1 MEPPAATPKGSRTK
15 WRSQAELQ
23 SSAAS
28 RSTRTWGTS
37 TPMVAAASSALK
49 KKLPTTRSGF
59 SVVPV
64 LGVGPIYYPVL
75 EKTGLASLLATR
87 LVGIVDRR
95 FYVSCLDSLNPET
108 MDMTFKDGQVR
119 RVTREEIVRVLG
131 VRSGGKTI
139 QRLKSR
145 LSTKV
150 RGDQIEAIQAL
161 LQMPVDR
168 SAGISMEDLKKV
180 FQSCDVASLTPGQI
194 RAAQVAYTLLVCSTY
209 IAPRQ
214 AIPSIPEEVMGVV
227 IRPDKLHEYDW
238 AGYVV
243 AQMQT
248 AAARLKMDKESGS
261 DIYVLGGCPL
271 AAAMDGSMASRI
283 DNEKASTDV
292 DDSRWEGY
300 DISSSEDEYE
310 VPSSDDDDSI
320 FGDPVSESDNMDID
334 DEDNISDTHDEPTS
348 ENTSDVVVIRNS
360 ELTYYGDS
368 DLEDFAYKEDVP
380 EQSKSLEGGV
390 SQLSKSECKSEVT
403 GSSQL
408 DHTKH
413 EDYKDPYDI
422 DTEMNQ
428 RKYEAVMAMIFVSEE
443 AAYYFYN
450 KKMKDHQKSRI
461 MSLAAA
467 GMRLFN
473 IMRSF
478 ISDSGKYSTVGF
490 VRKDLYNMSC
500 REKMKMIAKG
510 DANTTIG
517 IMEKRKRDDP
527 EFFFDYKL
535 GKGGEL
541 LHLFWCDSQ
550 SRQDYAD
557 FGDVLVFD
565 STYKTNRYA
574 MPFIPFVGINNHR
587 QTTVFA
593 CAIVSDEKEKTYKWL
608 LETFLKAMYQQKPKG
623 IITDGDAAMIAAV
636 GKVFPGVWYRVCTWH
651 IEKNMKKHLDSVAH
665 NEFRSL
671 LYYSTSEQVFEE
683 RWRAFVE
690 KHQTALTKEWM
701 KRMYARKKLWSAA
714 YLANGYFLGMKSNQ
728 RSESLNS
735 TLHTH
740 LDFGLTIV
748 DMVVHY
754 ENNSSRV
761 REEEARHDAIDS
773 QTLPVA
779 VTRYKDIETS
789 AAHKFTAANFY
800 LVQEELK
807 KIGGLEI
814 VDQLGC
820 VGGVSTFVVSWMN
833 NRKYLFSVDYRPES
847 KEETITCSCR
857 RMYRKGLPC
866 KHILFVLHYV
876 GCSEIPNCCVLRRFS
891 KNARYGLPS
900 RRESD
905 LYGWGWE
912 GVAER
917 RKHSELTMIG
927 AEAFDAALHDPESFS
942 ELMQCMKGIIYRR
955 KGAQTSHST
964 AYHED
969 AQNRGDAPV
978 VGDPDMAETKGAP
991 KQNKR
996 YYKDKDTNQQTSKH
1010 GRILAHDE
1018 RKKERLCTACNQPGH
1033 NRNNKMKCRLH
1044 KE

>member
-1 MEPPAATPKGSRTK
+1 MAGRSPK
-15 WRSQAELQ
+15 EE
-23 SSAAS
+23 SSAAV
-28 RSTRTWGTS
+28 REAVLLGGKNAAIAGTV
-37 TPMVAAASSALK
+37 VAV
-49 KKLPTTRSGF
+49 PT
-59 SVVPV
+59 
-64 LGVGPIYYPVL
+64 
-75 EKTGLASLLATR
+75 
-87 LVGIVDRR
+87 LVA
-95 FYVSCLDSLNPET
+95 C
-108 MDMTFKDGQVR
+108 
-119 RVTREEIVRVLG
+119 RVLPWA
-131 VRSGGKTI
+131 KHNLNYT
-139 QRLKSR
+139 
-145 LSTKV
+145 
-150 RGDQIEAIQAL
+150 AQAL
-161 LQMPVDR
+161 II
-168 SAGISMEDLKKV
+168 SAESEDA
-180 FQSCDVASLTPGQI
+180 VADAVVLS
-194 RAAQVAYTLLVCSTY
+194 
-209 IAPRQ
+209 
-214 AIPSIPEEVMGVV
+214 PSRDLP
-227 IRPDKLHEYDW
+227 
-238 AGYVV
+238 
-243 AQMQT
+243 
-248 AAARLKMDKESGS
+248 
-261 DIYVLGGCPL
+261 PL
-271 AAAMDGSMASRI
+271 AAAPLPPEIMVDSEDDYFFKNFIEESDDEFFTEVVLIIHEHIVSQISVYRGSGARGLLGAQKRTRPRLALHRLLPTQGIVHASHVSPSFSDVQTVVPPMDDVKLYDDYFCAKVNAIGKVGLSSYQKCTTAIRMLAYGVAGDFVDEFTCMSESTCLEAMYRLAYGQSPDVDFEINGHHYTKGYYLADGIYPPWATLVKTIRKPNLEQEARFAKQQEAARKDVERAFGILQARWAIMDGSMASRI

-320 FGDPVSESDNMDID
+320 FDMDID

-380 EQSKSLEGGV
+380 EQSKSLEGGFH
-390 SQLSKSECKSEVT
+390 SCQNLNAK
-403 GSSQL
+403 
-408 DHTKH
+408 
-413 EDYKDPYDI
+413 
-422 DTEMNQ
+422 
-428 RKYEAVMAMIFVSEE
+428 A
-443 AAYYFYN
+443 
-450 KKMKDHQKSRI
+450 KKIKDHQKSRI

-651 IEKNMKKHLDSVAH
+651 IEKNMKKHLDPVAH

-876 GCSEIPNCCVLRRFS
+876 GYSEIPNCCVLRRFS

>member
-1 MEPPAATPKGSRTK
+1 
-15 WRSQAELQ
+15 
-23 SSAAS
+23 
-28 RSTRTWGTS
+28 
-37 TPMVAAASSALK
+37 
-49 KKLPTTRSGF
+49 
-59 SVVPV
+59 
-64 LGVGPIYYPVL
+64 
-75 EKTGLASLLATR
+75 
-87 LVGIVDRR
+87 
-95 FYVSCLDSLNPET
+95 
-108 MDMTFKDGQVR
+108 
-119 RVTREEIVRVLG
+119 
-131 VRSGGKTI
+131 
-139 QRLKSR
+139 
-145 LSTKV
+145 
-150 RGDQIEAIQAL
+150 
-161 LQMPVDR
+161 
-168 SAGISMEDLKKV
+168 
-180 FQSCDVASLTPGQI
+180 
-194 RAAQVAYTLLVCSTY
+194 
-209 IAPRQ
+209 
-214 AIPSIPEEVMGVV
+214 
-227 IRPDKLHEYDW
+227 
-238 AGYVV
+238 
-243 AQMQT
+243 
-248 AAARLKMDKESGS
+248 
-261 DIYVLGGCPL
+261 
-271 AAAMDGSMASRI
+271 
-283 DNEKASTDV
+283 
-292 DDSRWEGY
+292 
-300 DISSSEDEYE
+300 
-310 VPSSDDDDSI
+310 
-320 FGDPVSESDNMDID
+320 
-334 DEDNISDTHDEPTS
+334 
-348 ENTSDVVVIRNS
+348 
-360 ELTYYGDS
+360 
-368 DLEDFAYKEDVP
+368 
-380 EQSKSLEGGV
+380 
-390 SQLSKSECKSEVT
+390 
-403 GSSQL
+403 
-408 DHTKH
+408 
-413 EDYKDPYDI
+413 
-422 DTEMNQ
+422 
-428 RKYEAVMAMIFVSEE
+428 
-443 AAYYFYN
+443 
-450 KKMKDHQKSRI
+450 
-461 MSLAAA
+461 MSLGAA

-473 IMRSF
+473 IMRTF
-478 ISDSGKYSTVGF
+478 ISDNGKYSTVGF

-535 GKGGEL
+535 GKGGKL
-541 LHLFWCDSQ
+541 LHLFWCDSH

-587 QTTVFA
+587 QTIVFA
-593 CAIVSDEKEKTYKWL
+593 CAIVSNEKEKTYKWL

-623 IITDGDAAMIAAV
+623 IITDGDAAMITTV

-651 IEKNMKKHLDSVAH
+651 IEKNMKKHLDPLAH

-779 VTRYKDIETS
+779 ATVYKDIETS
-789 AAHKFTAANFY
+789 AARKFTAANFY

-807 KIGGLEI
+807 KTGGLEI

-833 NRKYLFSVDYRPES
+833 NQ
-847 KEETITCSCR
+847 
-857 RMYRKGLPC
+857 
-866 KHILFVLHYV
+866 
-876 GCSEIPNCCVLRRFS
+876 
-891 KNARYGLPS
+891 
-900 RRESD
+900 
-905 LYGWGWE
+905 
-912 GVAER
+912 
-917 RKHSELTMIG
+917 
-927 AEAFDAALHDPESFS
+927 SFS
-942 ELMQCMKGIIYRR
+942 ELMKCMKGIIYRR

-978 VGDPDMAETKGAP
+978 VGDPDQAETKGAP

-1010 GRILAHDE
+1010 GRMLAHDE

-1033 NRNNKMKCRLH
+1033 NRNNKMNCRLR

>member
-1 MEPPAATPKGSRTK
+1 MCCSWGATTSSPLAWACGTDEGHMLLVVTWVASY
-15 WRSQAELQ
+15 SQAWSQTTGCGRWQQRLAVDTPRSKIGDKTLLDTACSGSFTRNKEEFKWDLLDRIQENTEGWENDKGRESAELPNDDFRVEQ
-23 SSAAS
+23 LASIALAPTNPLQQYLEDHESEVFREERNELDEIFLRQPILKHDLPVEDLGTTPPPKEDPVFDLKPLPDNLKYAYIDDKKTYPVIISAKLS
-28 RSTRTWGTS
+28 DFEEKRLLEI
-37 TPMVAAASSALK
+37 LK
-49 KKLPTTRSGF
+49 KHRGAIGYTLDDLKGISPSICQHAINIWVSPVHCVPKKGGIT
-59 SVVPV
+59 VVPNDNDE
-64 LGVGPIYYPVL
+64 LIPQRIVGWYKPSPPR
-75 EKTGLASLLATR
+75 TSGRWGDA
-87 LVGIVDRR
+87 
-95 FYVSCLDSLNPET
+95 
-108 MDMTFKDGQVR
+108 GQ
-119 RVTREEIVRVLG
+119 G
-131 VRSGGKTI
+131 S
-139 QRLKSR
+139 S
-145 LSTKV
+145 
-150 RGDQIEAIQAL
+150 QA
-161 LQMPVDR
+161 
-168 SAGISMEDLKKV
+168 
-180 FQSCDVASLTPGQI
+180 
-194 RAAQVAYTLLVCSTY
+194 
-209 IAPRQ
+209 APPQ
-214 AIPSIPEEVMGVV
+214 F
-227 IRPDKLHEYDW
+227 DD
-238 AGYVV
+238 
-243 AQMQT
+243 
-248 AAARLKMDKESGS
+248 DGS
-261 DIYVLGGCPL
+261 DDDGDDGGDYK
-271 AAAMDGSMASRI
+271 MDGSMASRI

-334 DEDNISDTHDEPTS
+334 DEDSISDTHDEPTS

-380 EQSKSLEGGV
+380 EQSKSLEGGFH
-390 SQLSKSECKSEVT
+390 SCQNLNAK
-403 GSSQL
+403 
-408 DHTKH
+408 
-413 EDYKDPYDI
+413 
-422 DTEMNQ
+422 
-428 RKYEAVMAMIFVSEE
+428 A
-443 AAYYFYN
+443 
-450 KKMKDHQKSRI
+450 KKIKDHQKSRI
-461 MSLAAA
+461 MSLGAA

-535 GKGGEL
+535 GKGGKL

-651 IEKNMKKHLDSVAH
+651 IEKNMKKHLDPLAH

>member
-1 MEPPAATPKGSRTK
+1 
-15 WRSQAELQ
+15 
-23 SSAAS
+23 
-28 RSTRTWGTS
+28 
-37 TPMVAAASSALK
+37 
-49 KKLPTTRSGF
+49 
-59 SVVPV
+59 
-64 LGVGPIYYPVL
+64 
-75 EKTGLASLLATR
+75 
-87 LVGIVDRR
+87 
-95 FYVSCLDSLNPET
+95 
-108 MDMTFKDGQVR
+108 
-119 RVTREEIVRVLG
+119 
-131 VRSGGKTI
+131 
-139 QRLKSR
+139 
-145 LSTKV
+145 
-150 RGDQIEAIQAL
+150 
-161 LQMPVDR
+161 
-168 SAGISMEDLKKV
+168 
-180 FQSCDVASLTPGQI
+180 
-194 RAAQVAYTLLVCSTY
+194 
-209 IAPRQ
+209 
-214 AIPSIPEEVMGVV
+214 
-227 IRPDKLHEYDW
+227 
-238 AGYVV
+238 
-243 AQMQT
+243 
-248 AAARLKMDKESGS
+248 
-261 DIYVLGGCPL
+261 
-271 AAAMDGSMASRI
+271 MASRI

-334 DEDNISDTHDEPTS
+334 DEDSISDTHDEPTS

-422 DTEMNQ
+422 DAEMNKQ
-428 RKYEAVMAMIFVSEE
+428 RKYEAVRAMIFLSEE

-450 KKMKDHQKSRI
+450 KKIKDHQKSRI
-461 MSLAAA
+461 MSLGAA

-535 GKGGEL
+535 GKGGKL

-651 IEKNMKKHLDSVAH
+651 IEKNMKKHLDPLAH

-789 AAHKFTAANFY
+789 AARKFTAANFY

-833 NRKYLFSVDYRPES
+833 NHMRDHRKYEEPPE
-847 KEETITCSCR
+847 
-857 RMYRKGLPC
+857 
-866 KHILFVLHYV
+866 VL
-876 GCSEIPNCCVLRRFS
+876 
-891 KNARYGLPS
+891 
-900 RRESD
+900 
-905 LYGWGWE
+905 
-912 GVAER
+912 
-917 RKHSELTMIG
+917 
-927 AEAFDAALHDPESFS
+927 
-942 ELMQCMKGIIYRR
+942 
-955 KGAQTSHST
+955 TS
-964 AYHED
+964 
-969 AQNRGDAPV
+969 
-978 VGDPDMAETKGAP
+978 
-991 KQNKR
+991 
-996 YYKDKDTNQQTSKH
+996 
-1010 GRILAHDE
+1010 I
-1018 RKKERLCTACNQPGH
+1018 
-1033 NRNNKMKCRLH
+1033 
-1044 KE
+1044 

>member
-1 MEPPAATPKGSRTK
+1 MGSK
-15 WRSQAELQ
+15 PYWIPSG
-23 SSAAS
+23 
-28 RSTRTWGTS
+28 TRAV
-37 TPMVAAASSALK
+37 PERYYRNALRY
-49 KKLPTTRSGF
+49 LARYRGR
-59 SVVPV
+59 
-64 LGVGPIYYPVL
+64 YY
-75 EKTGLASLLATR
+75 
-87 LVGIVDRR
+87 
-95 FYVSCLDSLNPET
+95 
-108 MDMTFKDGQVR
+108 
-119 RVTREEIVRVLG
+119 
-131 VRSGGKTI
+131 
-139 QRLKSR
+139 RLKRYYRSR
-145 LSTKV
+145 YREGT
-150 RGDQIEAIQAL
+150 ATC
-161 LQMPVDR
+161 
-168 SAGISMEDLKKV
+168 SAGLILVQCSERYHGRYRDLTNCLFEIHYLDLVTKDPEISHQVKITCTVNRSVMLV
-180 FQSCDVASLTPGQI
+180 LFGQ
-194 RAAQVAYTLLVCSTY
+194 
-209 IAPRQ
+209 
-214 AIPSIPEEVMGVV
+214 
-227 IRPDKLHEYDW
+227 
-238 AGYVV
+238 
-243 AQMQT
+243 
-248 AAARLKMDKESGS
+248 
-261 DIYVLGGCPL
+261 
-271 AAAMDGSMASRI
+271 MDGSMASGI
-283 DNEKASTDV
+283 GNEKATTDV
-292 DDSRWEGY
+292 DDSTWDAF

-310 VPSSDDDDSI
+310 IPSSDDDDSI

-334 DEDNISDTHDEPTS
+334 DEDSIRETDDEPTS

-368 DLEDFAYKEDVP
+368 DLEDFAYEEDIP

-408 DHTKH
+408 DHTKQ
-413 EDYKDPYDI
+413 EDNKDPYDI
-422 DTEMNQ
+422 DAEMSRQ
-428 RKYEAVMAMIFVSEE
+428 RKYEA
-443 AAYYFYN
+443 
-450 KKMKDHQKSRI
+450 KKGVWTVLRFDDNHNHKPATADQIAFMRSHRKIKAHQKSRI
-461 MSLAAA
+461 MSLGAA

-473 IMRSF
+473 IMRTF
-478 ISDSGKYSTVGF
+478 ISDNGKYSMVGF

-500 REKMKMIAKG
+500 REKRKMLAKG

-527 EFFFDYKL
+527 EFYFDYKL
-535 GKGGEL
+535 GKGGKL

-593 CAIVSDEKEKTYKWL
+593 CAIVSDEKEVTYKWL

-651 IEKNMKKHLDSVAH
+651 IEKNMKKHIDSLAH

-671 LYYSTSEQVFEE
+671 LYYTTSEQVFEE

-690 KHQTALTKEWM
+690 KHQTELTKEWM
-701 KRMYARKKLWSAA
+701 KRMYRRKKLWSAA

-740 LDFGLTIV
+740 LDFGLTMV

-761 REEEARHDAIDS
+761 REEEARQDTIDS
-773 QTLPVA
+773 QTQYRLQLPV
-779 VTRYKDIETS
+779 E
-789 AAHKFTAANFY
+789 
-800 LVQEELK
+800 
-807 KIGGLEI
+807 
-814 VDQLGC
+814 
-820 VGGVSTFVVSWMN
+820 
-833 NRKYLFSVDYRPES
+833 YRPES
-847 KEETITCSCR
+847 KEETITCNCR

-866 KHILFVLHYV
+866 KHILFVLHFV

-891 KNARYGLPS
+891 KDARYGLPS

-917 RKHSELTMIG
+917 RKHSELTQIG
-927 AEAFDAALHDPESFS
+927 AEAFDAALHDPESYS
-942 ELMQCMKGIIYRR
+942 ELMKCMKGIIHRR
-955 KGAQTSHST
+955 KGDQNSRST

-978 VGDPDMAETKGAP
+978 VGDPDKAETKGAP
-991 KQNKR
+991 KQNKK

-1010 GRILAHDE
+1010 GRILSHDE